1 MTQREIRE
9 TKKFYS
15 NPILTMEELEE
26 DRRIMFK
33 RFEGKYDI
41 IGLDSYITYQIID
54 EEIQKRNRR
63 NRKVSA

>member
-1 MTQREIRE
+1 MTQREIKE

-15 NPILTMEELEE
+15 NPILTIEDLEE

-33 RFEGKYDI
+33 RFNGKFDI

-54 EEIQKRNRR
+54 EEIKKR